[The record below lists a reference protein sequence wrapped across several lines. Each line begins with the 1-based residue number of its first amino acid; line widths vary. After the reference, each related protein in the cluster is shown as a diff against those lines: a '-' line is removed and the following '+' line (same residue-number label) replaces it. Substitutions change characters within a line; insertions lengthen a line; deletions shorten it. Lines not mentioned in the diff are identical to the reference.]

1 MDDDCCASALKSDSD
16 VATAPQRETRRRMRW
31 LLLAMVGVAILLA
44 FAGWPMLRVHLQSVA
59 VLDLVGDKPVP
70 EWLRRF
76 VNEPI
81 AVRDLQLPLASGTV
95 RARLYTPLVPRGAGP
110 KNAPAIIVL
119 HGVHHLGIDEPRLEN
134 FATAMAACGVQ
145 VLTPELPDI
154 KDYQVGSNS
163 IATIGESAGWLTNED
178 GGKPVGVLGLS
189 FSGGLSL
196 LAAADPKYQQD
207 IRFVM
212 AVGSQDEM
220 SRVAAYYRTGED
232 VRPDGTEETL
242 APHEYGPLVL
252 EYEHVGEFVPAQ
264 DVAPIRAVL
273 RAHLY
278 EDPTAEHVALAGLNS
293 TQADEAK
300 ALMDTSL
307 PATRTALER
316 ADERHADDMAA
327 VSPHGRLATLKTPVF
342 LLHGAG
348 DNIIPSAETE
358 WMASELPKRSLK
370 AVLISPLLSHL
381 DLDGAKPTMAD
392 QLRLV
397 HFFAGV
403 LHAAAVR

>member
-1 MDDDCCASALKSDSD
+1 M
-16 VATAPQRETRRRMRW
+16 QW
-31 LLLAMVGVAILLA
+31 LLLAMAAVAILLA

-70 EWLRRF
+70 SWLRRF
-76 VNEPI
+76 VSEPI
-81 AVRDLQLPLASGTV
+81 AVRDLQLPLESGPV
-95 RARLYTPLVPRGAGP
+95 RARLYTPLHS
-110 KNAPAIIVL
+110 KNAPAIVVL

-134 FATAMAACGVQ
+134 FATAMAACGVR

-154 KDYQVGSNS
+154 KDYQVGANS
-163 IATIGESAGWLTNED
+163 IATIGESAEWLTRED
-178 GGKPVGVLGLS
+178 SGRPVGVMGLS

-196 LAAADPKYQQD
+196 LAATDPKYQQN

-220 SRVAAYYRTGED
+220 SRVATYYETGED
-232 VRPDGTEETL
+232 VRPNGTEETL

-278 EDPTAEHVALAGLNS
+278 EDPIAEHAALRRLS
-293 TQADEAK
+293 TAQTAEAK
-300 ALMDTSL
+300 ALMDTTL

-316 ADERHADDMAA
+316 ADERHAEDMAA
-327 VSPHGRLATLKTPVF
+327 VSPHGRLAMLKTPVY

-370 AVLISPLLSHL
+370 AELISPVLSHL
-381 DLDGAKPTMAD
+381 DLVGAAPTMTD

-397 HFFAGV
+397 HFFAEV
-403 LHAAAVR
+403 LHAAEVQ